1 MKHLPLFLLEDINWR
16 EILDEIFALEMGQ
29 YDNLGFG
36 DFAFANLRNIVFGL
50 VLGIIFASYLV
61 IFNKRVYG
69 DFVRSL
75 IGENCSSP
83 ATAKTLSE
91 LGYMKNSA
99 VRSAIRSG
107 NTYRGIL
114 RCVEA
119 EEYYFA
125 RELARG
131 EYEARA
137 AASGDAAPPFESPE
151 YKFDF
156 DSARFYIPEDK
167 HYTASVRFEKKGTSI
182 PSAIAMTVV
191 SIVMLWAI
199 LRFLPD
205 IMQMLDNFVGMING
219 TR

>member
-1 MKHLPLFLLEDINWR
+1 MKHLPLFLSEDINWR

-61 IFNKRVYG
+61 IYNKRVYG

-99 VRSAIRSG
+99 VRSAIKSG
-107 NTYRGIL
+107 HEYRGIV
-114 RCVEA
+114 RCPEA
-119 EEYYFA
+119 EEYFAA
-125 RELARG
+125 REQARG
-131 EYEARA
+131 EYEARV
-137 AASGDAAPPFESPE
+137 AASGEKAPAFSSPE
-151 YKFDF
+151 YKYDF
-156 DSARFYIPEDK
+156 TTARFYIPEDK
-167 HYTASVRFEKKGTSI
+167 HFTATERFEKKGTSVL
-182 PSAIAMTVV
+182 SATVITV
-191 SIVMLWAI
+191 ISLVLFFVII
-199 LRFLPD
+199 KFLPD
-205 IMQMLDNFVGMING
+205 IMQFLDNFVGVINS
-219 TR
+219 

>member
-1 MKHLPLFLLEDINWR
+1 MKHLPLFLSEDINWR

-99 VRSAIRSG
+99 IRSAIKTG
-107 NTYRGIL
+107 HEYRGIV
-114 RCVEA
+114 RCPEA
-119 EEYYFA
+119 EEYFAA
-125 RELARG
+125 REQARG
-131 EYEARA
+131 EYEARV
-137 AASGDAAPPFESPE
+137 AASGEKAPAFSSPE
-151 YKFDF
+151 YKYDF
-156 DSARFYIPEDK
+156 TKARFYIPEDK
-167 HYTASVRFEKKGTSI
+167 HFTATERFEKKGTSVL
-182 PSAIAMTVV
+182 SAAVITVISLV
-191 SIVMLWAI
+191 LFFVII
-199 LRFLPD
+199 KFLPD
-205 IMQMLDNFVGMING
+205 IMQFLDNFVGIINS
-219 TR
+219 

>member
-1 MKHLPLFLLEDINWR
+1 MKHLPLFLSEDINWR

-99 VRSAIRSG
+99 VRSAIKSG
-107 NTYRGIL
+107 HEYRGIV
-114 RCVEA
+114 RCPEA
-119 EEYYFA
+119 EEYFAA
-125 RELARG
+125 REQARG
-131 EYEARA
+131 EYEARV
-137 AASGDAAPPFESPE
+137 AASGEKAPAFSSPE
-151 YKFDF
+151 YKYDF
-156 DSARFYIPEDK
+156 TSARFYIPEDK
-167 HYTASVRFEKKGTSI
+167 HFTATERFEKKGTSVL
-182 PSAIAMTVV
+182 SATVITV
-191 SIVMLWAI
+191 ISLVLFFVII
-199 LRFLPD
+199 KFLPD
-205 IMQMLDNFVGMING
+205 IMQFLDNFVGIINS
-219 TR
+219 

>member
-1 MKHLPLFLLEDINWR
+1 MHLPHFLSEDINWR

-99 VRSAIRSG
+99 VRSAIKSG
-107 NTYRGIL
+107 HEYRGIV
-114 RCVEA
+114 RCPEA
-119 EEYYFA
+119 EEYFAA
-125 RELARG
+125 REQARG
-131 EYEARA
+131 EYEARV
-137 AASGDAAPPFESPE
+137 AASGEKAPAFSSPE
-151 YKFDF
+151 YKYDF
-156 DSARFYIPEDK
+156 TTARFYIPEDK
-167 HYTASVRFEKKGTSI
+167 HFTATERFEKKGTSVL
-182 PSAIAMTVV
+182 SATVITV
-191 SIVMLWAI
+191 ISLVLFFVII
-199 LRFLPD
+199 KFLPD
-205 IMQMLDNFVGMING
+205 IMQFLDNFVGIINS
-219 TR
+219 

>member
-1 MKHLPLFLLEDINWR
+1 MKHLPHFLSEDINWR

-99 VRSAIRSG
+99 VRSAIKSG
-107 NTYRGIL
+107 HEYRGIV
-114 RCVEA
+114 RCPEA
-119 EEYYFA
+119 EEYFAA
-125 RELARG
+125 REQARG
-131 EYEARA
+131 EYEARV
-137 AASGDAAPPFESPE
+137 AASGEKAPAFSSPE
-151 YKFDF
+151 YKYDF
-156 DSARFYIPEDK
+156 TTARFYIPEDK
-167 HYTASVRFEKKGTSI
+167 HFTATERFEKKGTSVL
-182 PSAIAMTVV
+182 SATVITV
-191 SIVMLWAI
+191 ISLVLFFVII
-199 LRFLPD
+199 KFLPD
-205 IMQMLDNFVGMING
+205 IMQFLDNFVGIINS
-219 TR
+219 

>member
-1 MKHLPLFLLEDINWR
+1 MKHLPLFLSEDINWR

-99 VRSAIRSG
+99 VRSAIKSG
-107 NTYRGIL
+107 HEYRGIV
-114 RCVEA
+114 RCPEA
-119 EEYYFA
+119 EEYFAA
-125 RELARG
+125 REQARG
-131 EYEARA
+131 EYEARV
-137 AASGDAAPPFESPE
+137 AASGEKAPAFSSPE
-151 YKFDF
+151 YKYDF
-156 DSARFYIPEDK
+156 TTARFYIPEDK
-167 HYTASVRFEKKGTSI
+167 HFTATERFEKKGTSVL
-182 PSAIAMTVV
+182 SATVITV
-191 SIVMLWAI
+191 ISLVLFFVII
-199 LRFLPD
+199 KFLPD
-205 IMQMLDNFVGMING
+205 IMQFLDNFVGIINS
-219 TR
+219 

>member
-1 MKHLPLFLLEDINWR
+1 MMHLPHFLSEDINWR

-99 VRSAIRSG
+99 VRSAIKSG
-107 NTYRGIL
+107 HEYRGIV
-114 RCVEA
+114 RCPEA
-119 EEYYFA
+119 EEYFAA
-125 RELARG
+125 REQARG
-131 EYEARA
+131 EYEARV
-137 AASGDAAPPFESPE
+137 AASGEKAPAFSSPE
-151 YKFDF
+151 YKYDF
-156 DSARFYIPEDK
+156 TTARFYIPEDK
-167 HYTASVRFEKKGTSI
+167 HFTATERFEKKGTSVL
-182 PSAIAMTVV
+182 SATVITV
-191 SIVMLWAI
+191 ISLVLFFVII
-199 LRFLPD
+199 KFLPD
-205 IMQMLDNFVGMING
+205 IMQFLDNFVGIINS
-219 TR
+219 

>member
-1 MKHLPLFLLEDINWR
+1 MKHLPLFLSEDINWR

-50 VLGIIFASYLV
+50 VLGIIFASFLV

-99 VRSAIRSG
+99 VRSAIKSG
-107 NTYRGIL
+107 HEYRGIV
-114 RCVEA
+114 RCPEA
-119 EEYYFA
+119 EEYFAA
-125 RELARG
+125 REQARG
-131 EYEARA
+131 EYEARV
-137 AASGDAAPPFESPE
+137 AASGEKAPAFSSPE
-151 YKFDF
+151 YKYDF
-156 DSARFYIPEDK
+156 TTARFYIPEDK
-167 HYTASVRFEKKGTSI
+167 HFTATERFEKKGTSVL
-182 PSAIAMTVV
+182 SATVITV
-191 SIVMLWAI
+191 ISLVLFFVII
-199 LRFLPD
+199 KFLPD
-205 IMQMLDNFVGMING
+205 IMQFLDNFVGIINS
-219 TR
+219 

>member
-1 MKHLPLFLLEDINWR
+1 MKHLPLFLSEDINWR

-99 VRSAIRSG
+99 VRSAIKSG
-107 NTYRGIL
+107 HEYRGIV
-114 RCVEA
+114 RCPEA
-119 EEYYFA
+119 EEYFAA
-125 RELARG
+125 REQARG
-131 EYEARA
+131 EYEARV
-137 AASGDAAPPFESPE
+137 AASGETAPAFSSPE
-151 YKFDF
+151 YKYDF
-156 DSARFYIPEDK
+156 TTARFYIPEDK
-167 HYTASVRFEKKGTSI
+167 HFTATERFEKKGTSVL
-182 PSAIAMTVV
+182 SATVITV
-191 SIVMLWAI
+191 ISLVLFFVII
-199 LRFLPD
+199 KFLPD
-205 IMQMLDNFVGMING
+205 IMQFLDNFVGIINS
-219 TR
+219 

>member
-1 MKHLPLFLLEDINWR
+1 MHLPHFLSEDINWR

-83 ATAKTLSE
+83 ATAMTLSE

-99 VRSAIRSG
+99 VRSAIKSG
-107 NTYRGIL
+107 HEYRGIV
-114 RCVEA
+114 RCPEA
-119 EEYYFA
+119 EEYFAA
-125 RELARG
+125 REQARG
-131 EYEARA
+131 EYEARV
-137 AASGDAAPPFESPE
+137 AASGEKAPAFSSPE
-151 YKFDF
+151 YKYDF
-156 DSARFYIPEDK
+156 TTARFYIPEDK
-167 HYTASVRFEKKGTSI
+167 HFTATERFEKKGTSVL
-182 PSAIAMTVV
+182 SATVITV
-191 SIVMLWAI
+191 ISLVLFFVII
-199 LRFLPD
+199 KFLPD
-205 IMQMLDNFVGMING
+205 IMQFLDNFVGIINS
-219 TR
+219 